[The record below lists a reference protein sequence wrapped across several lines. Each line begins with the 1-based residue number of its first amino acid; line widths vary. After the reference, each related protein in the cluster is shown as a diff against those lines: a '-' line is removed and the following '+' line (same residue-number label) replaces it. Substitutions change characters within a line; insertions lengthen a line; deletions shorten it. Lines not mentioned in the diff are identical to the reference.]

1 MSVQCHYKYNNELHH
16 FRMGEYR
23 KTDDDKQACIIE
35 FVLFSIL
42 LTYNIIQH
50 LLSALYTNKHAL
62 MRYLIITYELK
73 ALVYATRILGN
84 VAFL

>member
-1 MSVQCHYKYNNELHH
+1 MDKKRKPKTSMSVQCHYKYNNELHH

-42 LTYNIIQH
+42 
-50 LLSALYTNKHAL
+50 STNL
-62 MRYLIITYELK
+62 
-73 ALVYATRILGN
+73 
-84 VAFL
+84 

>member
-1 MSVQCHYKYNNELHH
+1 MDKKNRTSMSVLCHYKYNSELHH

-42 LTYNIIQH
+42 STNLLIDLRSSSSNDNIPRD
-50 LLSALYTNKHAL
+50 TN
-62 MRYLIITYELK
+62 I
-73 ALVYATRILGN
+73 
-84 VAFL
+84 

>member
-1 MSVQCHYKYNNELHH
+1 MDKKKKTSMSVQCHYKYNNELHH

-42 LTYNIIQH
+42 
-50 LLSALYTNKHAL
+50 STNL
-62 MRYLIITYELK
+62 
-73 ALVYATRILGN
+73 
-84 VAFL
+84 